1 MATRSAD
8 ELNFHPPIIAQAG
21 DHVADAEAPPV
32 FEFSG
37 AWPFTAQVK
46 IAGHPVACVTSFR
59 VDAAPDGIPV
69 VTLTLVGPGALRLL
83 LAAGAADVRIPDET
97 RQALTALGWTPPSG
111 T

>member
-1 MATRSAD
+1 MIPSERGA
-8 ELNFHPPIIAQAG
+8 
-21 DHVADAEAPPV
+21 VADAEATPV

-37 AWPFTAQVK
+37 TWPFNGQVK
-46 IAGHPVACVTSFR
+46 IGGHPVSSVTSFH
-59 VDAAPDGIPV
+59 VDALADGIPV

-111 T
+111 P